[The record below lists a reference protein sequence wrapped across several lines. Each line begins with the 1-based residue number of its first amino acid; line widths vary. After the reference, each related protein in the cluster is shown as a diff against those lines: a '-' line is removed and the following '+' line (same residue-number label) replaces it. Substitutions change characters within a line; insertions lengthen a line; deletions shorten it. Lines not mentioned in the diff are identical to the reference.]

1 MAKETRMCSTSTLSW
16 KDIDRVSGVSLTS
29 VVIPCGE
36 IPSEDTSS
44 YSAEISVTATL
55 AYLVGFG
62 LMLESWLDNIVSET
76 PILLYYDSYIFLVFK
91 ESDWKSK
98 SFLLP

>member
-1 MAKETRMCSTSTLSW
+1 M
-16 KDIDRVSGVSLTS
+16 DRVCDVSLTS
-29 VVIPCGE
+29 VVIPCGG

-62 LMLESWLDNIVSET
+62 LMLENWPDNIVSET
-76 PILLYYDSYIFLVFK
+76 VILLCYDFGICLVFK
-91 ESDWKSK
+91 END
-98 SFLLP
+98 